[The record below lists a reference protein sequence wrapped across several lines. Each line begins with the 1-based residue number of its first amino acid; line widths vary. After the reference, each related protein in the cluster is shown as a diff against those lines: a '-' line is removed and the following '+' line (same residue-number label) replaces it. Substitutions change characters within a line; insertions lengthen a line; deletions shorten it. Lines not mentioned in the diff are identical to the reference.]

1 MEPKD
6 TEGFVV
12 LSREGSMSHGTA
24 KEVDVGEVVAN
35 LRLQRCK
42 IGSERRGEWFDPDN
56 GCANLRRGG
65 EDPDDGEKKSETKMS
80 RHHHHS

>member
-24 KEVDVGEVVAN
+24 KEVDVGEVIATSKTNKGHN
-35 LRLQRCK
+35 L
-42 IGSERRGEWFDPDN
+42 
-56 GCANLRRGG
+56 
-65 EDPDDGEKKSETKMS
+65 KK
-80 RHHHHS
+80 R

>member
-24 KEVDVGEVVAN
+24 KEVDVGEVVATSKTNKGHN
-35 LRLQRCK
+35 L
-42 IGSERRGEWFDPDN
+42 
-56 GCANLRRGG
+56 
-65 EDPDDGEKKSETKMS
+65 KK
-80 RHHHHS
+80 R